1 MRVAIGRCAA
11 PDGDVVAAVTGS
23 RVHLL
28 PALMALAGAAPAP
41 ASLPAVLEAGEG
53 EVDRIEAAVRWAE
66 DSGVEPVVGGRAV
79 WFERS
84 AVDAAGR
91 SGPGSASAAA
101 SAAPR
106 LRAPITL
113 ANEIHCFG
121 DIFLSHLLAGNNPV
135 PDRVGIFA
143 KLTQDVVGPW
153 EPIVRPRVHDG
164 NMVGGTELTIVIGG
178 RGRYWTPAEAKNAI
192 WGYTVLNDVTLR
204 GLHPQLGP
212 TLKAFESSAPL
223 GPYLVP
229 RRHVPDPHAVGLKMR
244 LDGREIQDGNTRDMR
259 FDLFESL
266 AELSNWH
273 TLKPGDVIATGD
285 VGSRENLAPGSL
297 VECEVEGVG
306 ILANPVVMG

>member
-1 MRVAIGRCAA
+1 VRVAIGLCGG
-11 PDGDVVAAVTGS
+11 PDEDVVAAVTDA
-23 RVHLL
+23 RAFLL
-28 PALMALAGAAPAP
+28 PALLRLAGATPLAGPLA
-41 ASLPAVLEAGEG
+41 AVLEGGEA
-53 EVDRIEAAVRWAE
+53 ELDRIEAAVRWAE
-66 DSGVEPVVGGRAV
+66 QSGVDPVVDGREV
-79 WFERS
+79 WFER
-84 AVDAAGR
+84 AALDAAGR
-91 SGPGSASAAA
+91 SG
-101 SAAPR
+101 APRR

-113 ANEIHCFG
+113 ANEVHCFG
-121 DIFLSHLLAGNNPV
+121 DIFLSHLGDNPV

-143 KLTQDVVGPW
+143 KLTQDVIGPW
-153 EPIVRPRVHDG
+153 DPIVRPRVHEG
-164 NMVGGTELTIVIGG
+164 NMVGGTELTIVIGR
-178 RGRYWTPAEAKNAI
+178 RGRYWTPAQARDAI

-223 GPYLVP
+223 GPFLVP
-229 RRHVPDPHAVGLKMR
+229 RRHIPDPHAVGLRMR

-285 VGSRENLAPGSL
+285 IGSRENLPPGSV

-306 ILANPVVMG
+306 VLANPVVMG